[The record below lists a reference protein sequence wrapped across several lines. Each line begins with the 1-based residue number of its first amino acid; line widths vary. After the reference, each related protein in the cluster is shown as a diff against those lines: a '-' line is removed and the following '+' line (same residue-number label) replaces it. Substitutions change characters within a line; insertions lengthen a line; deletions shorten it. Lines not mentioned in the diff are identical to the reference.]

1 MSTDRDQFVDERDLT
16 DPDPYGIVPDDFVAR
31 SSASTIRGALREA
44 EQQTSRD
51 PNALPRCP
59 ESGCGSVQLVRKRSA
74 RTMPHKVDTAYKC
87 KACGA
92 HFDDPRP
99 SIEDSMPGEQADLG
113 DVKREVS
120 RR

>member
-1 MSTDRDQFVDERDLT
+1 
-16 DPDPYGIVPDDFVAR
+16 
-31 SSASTIRGALREA
+31 
-44 EQQTSRD
+44 
-51 PNALPRCP
+51 
-59 ESGCGSVQLVRKRSA
+59 
-74 RTMPHKVDTAYKC
+74 MPHKVDTAYKC

>member
-1 MSTDRDQFVDERDLT
+1 VSSDRDQFVDERDPS
-16 DPDPYGIVPDDFVAR
+16 DPDPYDIVPDDFVAR

-59 ESGCGSVQLVRKRSA
+59 ECTSVQLVRKRSA
-74 RTMPHKVDTAYKC
+74 REMDHKVDTAFKC

-92 HFDDPRP
+92 HFDEPRP
-99 SIEDSMPGEQADLG
+99 SIEDAMPGEQADLA
-113 DVKREVS
+113 DVRREV